1 LTLAIFRKL
10 LGSVL
15 TRHNKFGQGFPSK
28 IGFSPLPLSRALK
41 ADMMKI
47 KVAEK
52 VGQVLLILKEPSS
65 SA

>member
-1 LTLAIFRKL
+1 LHLSQNGDFIVITSKFIFK
-10 LGSVL
+10 
-15 TRHNKFGQGFPSK
+15 NNYYD
-28 IGFSPLPLSRALK
+28 I
-41 ADMMKI
+41 MKI

>member
-1 LTLAIFRKL
+1 
-10 LGSVL
+10 LGRGSP
-15 TRHNKFGQGFPSK
+15 RK
-28 IGFSPLPLSRALK
+28 IGFLPLPLSRALK
-41 ADMMKI
+41 ADIMKI